1 MKDMTTAREP
11 ASTGERERTRRS
23 LLIGGAVW
31 LLVGVFWMSKLI
43 KVKV

>member
-1 MKDMTTAREP
+1 MM
-11 ASTGERERTRRS
+11 
-23 LLIGGAVW
+23 LIGGAVW